1 MYDGRWMREDGRWK
15 MYEGGWDINEENETV
30 TFCHALKL
38 QMDAFSAKSLLFRK
52 KVRIFAAAMIE

>member
-1 MYDGRWMREDGRWK
+1 MEDGRWK
-15 MYEGGWDINEENETV
+15 MHEGGWDINEENETV
-30 TFCHALKL
+30 TSCHALKL

>member
-1 MYDGRWMREDGRWK
+1 

-30 TFCHALKL
+30 TSCHALKL

-52 KVRIFAAAMIE
+52 KVRIFAAAEKMYKYDKRRYTETKG